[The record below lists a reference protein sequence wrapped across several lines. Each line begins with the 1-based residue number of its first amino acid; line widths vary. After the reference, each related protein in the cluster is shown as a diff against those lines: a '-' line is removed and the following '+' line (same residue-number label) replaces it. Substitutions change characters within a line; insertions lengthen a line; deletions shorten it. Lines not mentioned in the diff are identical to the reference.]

1 LPRND
6 FQPAPAVGIQEQSMN
21 KVSDVMT
28 RHPRTLSPSDT
39 VVVAAMAMDELDVGS
54 IPVCQGDQ
62 LVGIVTDRDIVVRGL
77 AQGRLP
83 TNIALNDVMTTDV
96 HCCFEDQS
104 IDEVLDQ
111 MSDAQIRRV
120 PVLDHER
127 HLVGM
132 LSLGDLAVKTDG
144 VGAGQALE
152 VISEPSEP
160 GHTAPPAGT
169 RGGTGKG

>member
-1 LPRND
+1 
-6 FQPAPAVGIQEQSMN
+6 MT

-28 RHPRTLSPSDT
+28 REPRALAPSDSAI
-39 VVVAAMAMDELDVGS
+39 VAAMAMDELDVGA
-54 IPVCQGDQ
+54 IPVCQGEQ

-83 TNIALNDVMTTDV
+83 TEIALQDIMTTDV
-96 HCCFEDQS
+96 HCCREDQS

-127 HLVGM
+127 HLVGI

-160 GHTAPPAGT
+160 GHTAPGPHSGSGS
-169 RGGTGKG
+169 RH